1 MAILDKDPTETL
13 HVKDMF
19 DITWK
24 GHDMGAARAHS
35 FYLQD
40 LKQVITKFGC
50 LTKIDSK
57 SIALFITPQFERPNF
72 MVVVEQAVVDGKAK
86 SSWDVN
92 IWETDEGFKR
102 RVRLQNFI
110 VHCGD
115 GPARQYPL
123 YTISIRPKHEHSRI

>member
-1 MAILDKDPTETL
+1 MAILDKDPIQNL

-35 FYLQD
+35 CYRQD
-40 LKQVITKFGC
+40 LQQVITKFGC
-50 LTKIDSK
+50 LSKIDSS

-72 MVVVEQAVVDGKAK
+72 IVAIEQAVVNGKAK
-86 SSWDVN
+86 SSWDVK

-102 RVRLQNFI
+102 RARRQNFI
-110 VHCGD
+110 VRDGD
-115 GPARQYPL
+115 GPSRQYPL
-123 YTISIRPKHEHSRI
+123 YTISIRPKHEYSRI